1 MTAPTIALTV
11 LEAKAIAGA
20 NAALSWV
27 DAETFPW
34 AFAQSGLIKARADD
48 LRDSL
53 DDYAGLTADRA
64 HPAALFPDLEDG
76 RDNAMETALE
86 WVTEDIRA
94 WTGAVEV
101 LANEAEDAARVN
113 EKGVAA

>member
-34 AFAQSGLIKARADD
+34 AFAKAGLIKAAADD

-53 DDYAGLTADRA
+53 DDYAGLTTCQA
-64 HPAALFPDLEDG
+64 HPATLFPDLEDG
-76 RDNAMETALE
+76 RDNAMETALD
-86 WVTEDIRA
+86 WVSEDIRDRTTA
-94 WTGAVEV
+94 LVE
-101 LANEAEDAARVN
+101 LAQAAEDTARAREEEMAA
-113 EKGVAA
+113 

>member
-86 WVTEDIRA
+86 WVTEDIRDRTA
-94 WTGAVEV
+94 ALIE
-101 LANEAEDAARVN
+101 LAQEAEDAARAR
-113 EKGVAA
+113 EEEMAA